1 MSTRTFGQPIKRNED
16 PRLLTGRALFTD
28 DVDLPGMLHVA
39 FVRSQFAHAHIRA
52 IDVSAA
58 REMPGVVAVYTAED
72 LGNYWQPGPLLVPP
86 PPVPDMVFNE
96 RTQVPLAKDKVRHA
110 GEAIV
115 AVVAESRYIA
125 EDAAEQVFV
134 DYAPLPAIVN
144 LEDALKP
151 DAVLIHEDLDRN
163 LNAHVVQ
170 RKGTYEDAAAQA
182 DLIVKRRFVYDRG
195 TAAAMEN
202 RGIVA
207 DWDAK
212 AEQLT
217 MWDTTQA
224 PVVIRN
230 GIAGMLGLSA
240 NQVRVIAPFIGGGFG
255 PKIMMFYPEE
265 VLLPWISMRLGR
277 PVKWIEDRQENFFS
291 TTQER
296 GQIHESEMAV
306 TKDGRV
312 LGVKDVFLHDAGAYA
327 PYGLTVALNSQCTL
341 LGQYDV
347 PNYYTEFHSVFTNKP
362 IVTPYRGAG
371 RQHGVFV
378 MERLLDAAAKELGL
392 DRVEIRR
399 KNLIPPEKFP
409 YNNEIIYQDFAPL
422 VYDSGNYAPALE
434 RAVELI
440 DYQRFLEEEQPRLRT
455 EGKHVGL
462 GLVTYVEGTGI
473 GPYEGARVTVET
485 SGRISV
491 ATGIGTQGQ
500 GHYTSFA
507 QIVADQ
513 LGADVTDVRLVTGD
527 TAEFYWGAGT
537 FASRGAVVAGN
548 AIHAAAVAVR
558 KKILAKA
565 SVELEVDE
573 ADLELVDGTVRV
585 KGVPSTAIKL
595 GDLAARANPLR
606 GAVKPGT
613 EPGLEATDYFGPER
627 GATASGVHAMIVEVD
642 PETMLID
649 IKRYVVVHDCGRV
662 INPMILEG
670 QIHGGVAQG
679 IGNAFYEE
687 LVWDEHGQLLNASFM
702 DYLLPTADTMP
713 VIETDHVET
722 PSPLNP
728 LGIKGAGEAGAIP
741 VGPLF
746 AQALE
751 DALSAFHVEI
761 TEIPL
766 SPNKLFAL
774 IHGDEEATGTDA

>member
-1 MSTRTFGQPIKRNED
+1 MTTRYFGQSIKRNED

-28 DVDLPGMLHVA
+28 DVHLPGMLHVA
-39 FVRSQFAHAHIRA
+39 FLRSTYAHATIRS

-58 REMPGVVAVYTAED
+58 LEMPGVVAVYTAAD
-72 LGNYWQPGPLLVPP
+72 LGDYWQAGPLLVPP
-86 PPVPDMVFNE
+86 PPIKDLIFNP
-96 RTQVPLAKDKVRHA
+96 RTQVPLAKDKVRHV
-110 GEAIV
+110 GEAI
-115 AVVAESRYIA
+115 AVVVAKSRYIA
-125 EDAAEQVFV
+125 EDAAEQIWVEF
-134 DYAPLPAIVN
+134 DPL
-144 LEDALKP
+144 
-151 DAVLIHEDLDRN
+151 DAVVDLESALDADAPQIHADLGTN
-163 LNAHVVQ
+163 LNAHGVQ
-170 RKGTYEDAAAQA
+170 HKGDYAQAKAQA
-182 DLIVKRRFVYDRG
+182 DHIIKRKFVYDRG

-207 DWDAK
+207 DWDDR

-224 PVVIRN
+224 PIAIRN
-230 GIAGMLGLSA
+230 GIAAMLGLSER
-240 NQVRVIAPFIGGGFG
+240 QVRVIAPFIGGGFG
-255 PKIMMFYPEE
+255 PKIMMYYPEE
-265 VLLPWISMRLGR
+265 VLLPWISMQLNR
-277 PVKWIEDRQENFFS
+277 PIKWIEDRQENFFA

-296 GQIHESEMAV
+296 GQIHEAEIAL
-306 TKDGRV
+306 THDGRV
-312 LGVKDVFLHDAGAYA
+312 LGVYDSFLHDAGAYA
-327 PYGLTVALNSQCTL
+327 PYGLTLPINSQCTL

-347 PNYYTEFHSVFTNKP
+347 PHYMSEFKAVFTNKP

-378 MERLLDAAAKELGL
+378 MERLLDIAAKELGI

-399 KNLIPPEKFP
+399 RNLIAPEKFP

-422 VYDSGNYAPALE
+422 VYDSGNYAPALDK
-434 RAVELI
+434 AVELI
-440 DYQRFLEEEQPRLRT
+440 GYAQFLAEEQPRLRT

-462 GLVTYVEGTGI
+462 GIVTYVEGTGI

-485 SGRISV
+485 SGRVSV
-491 ATGIGTQGQ
+491 ATGVGTQGQ
-500 GHYTSFA
+500 GHFTSFA
-507 QIVADQ
+507 QIVAEQ
-513 LGADVTDVRLVTGD
+513 LGVDVENIRLVTGD

-548 AIHAAAVAVR
+548 AINAAAVGVR
-558 KKILAKA
+558 NKILHKA
-565 SVELEVDE
+565 SELLEADE

-585 KGVPSTAIKL
+585 KGVPDSAIKL
-595 GDLAARANPLR
+595 GDLAAQSNPMR

-642 PETMLID
+642 PETMMVE
-649 IKRYVVVHDCGRV
+649 IKRYLVVHDCGTV

-679 IGNAFYEE
+679 IGNAFYEQ
-687 LVWDEHGQLLNASFM
+687 LHFDENGQLLNASFM
-702 DYLLPTADTMP
+702 DYLLPTADTVP
-713 VIETDHVET
+713 TIETDHVET

-741 VGPLF
+741 VGALF
-746 AQALE
+746 AQAIE
-751 DALSAFHVEI
+751 DALPEYNLEI
-761 TEIPL
+761 LEIPL
-766 SPNKLFAL
+766 SPNRLFELVMDKA
-774 IHGDEEATGTDA
+774 